1 MLSNLYSSLVR
12 GIRLLLV
19 VSFLSLILSACS
31 LSDQLPRGVLIQAL
45 KTQILLTQV
54 SIAES
59 LDLQPIPMDPDVSR
73 VRVDHQE
80 SLQVDG
86 EKLIHLQGEFDWQL
100 PQDSV
105 RVDSGFEIYLQRGS
119 RGESWSLAR
128 PVSGLDGGDQRWLI
142 YPLGL
147 PTT

>member
-1 MLSNLYSSLVR
+1 MLLNLYSSLIR

-19 VSFLSLILSACS
+19 VSFISLILSACS

-59 LDLQPIPMDPDVSR
+59 LDLQPIKLDPDVSR
-73 VRVDHQE
+73 IRVDHQE
-80 SLQVDG
+80 TLQVEG
-86 EKLIHLQGEFDWQL
+86 EQLIYLQGNFDWQL

-119 RGESWSLAR
+119 YGQSWSLAR
-128 PVSGLDGGDQRWLI
+128 PVSGLAGSDQRWLL

-147 PTT
+147 PTS

>member
-1 MLSNLYSSLVR
+1 MLLNLYSSLIR

-19 VSFLSLILSACS
+19 VSFISLIFSACS

-59 LDLQPIPMDPDVSR
+59 LDLQPIKLDPDVSR
-73 VRVDHQE
+73 IRVDHQE
-80 SLQVDG
+80 TLQVEG
-86 EKLIHLQGEFDWQL
+86 EQLIYLQGNFDWQL

-119 RGESWSLAR
+119 HGQSWSLAQ
-128 PVSGLDGGDQRWLI
+128 PVSGLAGSDQRWLL

-147 PTT
+147 PTS